1 MMRYVVFMGRY
12 TNSTTSSIEEDDGE
26 VSTGFGE
33 RFLLIH

>member
-1 MMRYVVFMGRY
+1 MMRYVVSMGRY
-12 TNSTTSSIEEDDGE
+12 TNSTTSSMEEDYRE